1 MSKTLMDLLAS
12 GHKLTLQDG
21 NEVAADDLDVDV
33 DVTVNTDEGT
43 ETTDDD
49 TDENVDNDFG
59 IDDGESEA
67 GEDGEVDDDDLET
80 ELLAVEDTQND
91 IDETSEAIE
100 GAEEDVVALQSFYNN
115 IQFTSMQNGAMSTAH
130 AELAGLHMQKI
141 SRSLGLGDDGLPMA
155 GLSVQNYDSQ
165 AGATLATQAAKDS
178 IKAGFE
184 KVLDWILKAIAASIR
199 FVKDL
204 IVRIFNNTDK
214 IIAKAKAL
222 ETEYQK
228 VKNVQTHAATFKSA
242 GAALNLNVNGKTVSA
257 VEASQLVKAAVV
269 EAKGGWAPASVG
281 KQGISVAEKMTKE
294 AATASAEGLAN
305 AFNGNALKAALP
317 FTSKSLSADD
327 AKALGIKLREGDEG
341 YVSERLPRNKAV
353 VTIIN
358 KKGNLSIKLAGIKA
372 SKQDE
377 ARTINIPNMKNGEIE
392 TVLKNVIETMKAMES
407 LKQKIEGSKQVKKAL
422 TSQINKTRMQYLNVK
437 KMADKGNSVGKH
449 LSTNG
454 AHVSFLKDIV
464 TAIDQPG
471 ASLAGYALVECN
483 ALLGIV
489 SQSIKSR
496 NKKEEKKDKK

>member
-1 MSKTLMDLLAS
+1 MSKTLMDLLAG

-21 NEVAADDLDVDV
+21 NEVGAEDVGVDV
-33 DVTVNTDEGT
+33 DVTVNTDEGG
-43 ETTDDD
+43 D
-49 TDENVDNDFG
+49 TDGADENLDNDFG
-59 IDDGESEA
+59 VGDTDSDEA
-67 GEDGEVDDDDLET
+67 GEGEVDGGDLET
-80 ELLAVEDTQND
+80 ELLAVEDSQNQ
-91 IDETSEAIE
+91 IDETNDALES
-100 GAEEDVVALQSFYNN
+100 AEEDVVALQSFYSN
-115 IQFTSMQNGAMSTAH
+115 IQFTSMTNGAISTAH
-130 AELAGLHMQKI
+130 AELAGLHMQGI
-141 SRSLGLGDDGLPMA
+141 SRSLGMGDDGLPMA
-155 GLSVQNYDSQ
+155 GLSIQNYDSQ
-165 AGATLATQAAKDS
+165 AGATLATQSAKDS
-178 IKAGFE
+178 IKAGFV

-214 IIAKAKAL
+214 IIAKANAL

-228 VKNVQTHAATFKSA
+228 VKNVQTHASTFKSA

-269 EAKGGWAPASVG
+269 EAKGGWAPSKVG
-281 KQGISVAEKMTKE
+281 QEGISVAEKMTKE

-437 KMADKGNSVGKH
+437 KMADKGNSVSKH

-464 TAIDQPG
+464 TTIDQPG